1 MTKYTKLSLLGLSPV
16 ITIILMIVIGTVLA
30 RSKNSKE
37 VPFASSSKIDTVYVD
52 KRVEVKV
59 KPDTVY
65 WAKPCKKSHCD
76 TESVKPPKID
86 SIQ

>member
-1 MTKYTKLSLLGLSPV
+1 MTKYTKLSLLGLSPIV
-16 ITIILMIVIGTVLA
+16 LTVLMITVGAWLA
-30 RSKNSKE
+30 NSNRSKA
-37 VPFASSSKIDTVYVD
+37 VPFAETSKIDTVYVD
-52 KRVEVKV
+52 RPVEVKS

-65 WAKPCKKSHCD
+65 LTKPCKKSHCD